1 MKNLTRFLLCFA
13 LIDFAT
19 VATGN
24 AQCPAP
30 VFASGLRAPTKVIL
44 SQKNNLLV
52 AEQGTAVPN
61 TGRIS
66 IIDPQSAAV
75 RTLVDGLPS
84 ALNLLGEQPAP
95 SGPSGLA
102 MRGRTLYVTIG
113 SGNSTLPGPVPG
125 SEIPNPN
132 PSSSLFSSVLEVH
145 FSAEIEKVT
154 SGFTLNAAD
163 RAALATGQTI
173 TFRAGPGGPV
183 TIRLVTNFPDYVAAP
198 RPDFPAN
205 VVSSNPFVLVIHVNS
220 LDVVD
225 ASFNLIAEVNRREFD
240 LNYSRQ
246 RAEHSLSSNWA
257 AGGATCA

>member
-1 MKNLTRFLLCFA
+1 MQCRASQLKILMTNRLQDGSGWRNSFLHKVFKPKTSSMKSINVITYICFTLFGA
-13 LIDFAT
+13 
-19 VATGN
+19 ATGS

-30 VFASGLRAPTKVIL
+30 VFASGLRAPTKVIF
-44 SQKNNLLV
+44 SQKDNLLV
-52 AEQGTAVPN
+52 AEQGTGVPN

-75 RTLVDGLPS
+75 RTLLDGLPS

-113 SGNSTLPGPVPG
+113 SGNLTLPGPVPG

-154 SGFTLNAAD
+154 SC
-163 RAALATGQTI
+163 
-173 TFRAGPGGPV
+173 
-183 TIRLVTNFPDYVAAP
+183 
-198 RPDFPAN
+198 
-205 VVSSNPFVLVIHVNS
+205 S
-220 LDVVD
+220 
-225 ASFNLIAEVNRREFD
+225 RRGTD
-240 LNYSRQ
+240 NY
-246 RAEHSLSSNWA
+246 LSCC
-257 AGGATCA
+257 T